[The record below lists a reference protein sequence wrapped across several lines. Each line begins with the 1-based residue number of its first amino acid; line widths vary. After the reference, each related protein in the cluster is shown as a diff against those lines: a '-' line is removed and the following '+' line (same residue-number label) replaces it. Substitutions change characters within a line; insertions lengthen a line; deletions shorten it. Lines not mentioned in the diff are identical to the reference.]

1 MGGDLLSVAKQFE
14 KNIKQQILDSG
25 NICIRLFDP
34 MGGKLGVSNICDFV
48 AYKNPILLLLEL
60 KTTESL
66 PSLPIANI
74 SKTQYNG
81 LLGASKYN
89 GVIAGVLIW
98 WIKFDTCKFL
108 SISEID
114 EISKTR
120 KSIPHDIDKGVLL
133 SGKKLKSYFIYD
145 IDKFFT
151 DVINKYF
158 KEVENALIQQ
168 R

>member
-1 MGGDLLSVAKQFE
+1 MSVAKQFE

-34 MGGKLGVSNICDFV
+34 MGGMIGVANVCDFV
-48 AYKNPILLLLEL
+48 TYKNPILLLLEL

-81 LLGASKYN
+81 LLDASKYN

-98 WIKFDTCKFL
+98 WVKFDICRFL
-108 SISEID
+108 SIAEID

-120 KSIPHDIDKGVLL
+120 KSIPHNTDKGILL
-133 SGKKLKSYFIYD
+133 SGRKLRSYFVYD
-145 IDKFFT
+145 IDKFFI
-151 DVINKYF
+151 DVTKKYYTG
-158 KEVENALIQQ
+158 EVENDLIQQ

>member
-1 MGGDLLSVAKQFE
+1 MVVTKAKQFE

-34 MGGKLGVSNICDFV
+34 MGGMVGVSNICDFI

-66 PSLPIANI
+66 PSLPISNI
-74 SKTQYNG
+74 SKTQYDG
-81 LLGASKYN
+81 LLEASKHS

-98 WIKFDTCKFL
+98 WIKFDVCKFL
-108 SISEID
+108 SIEEIE
-114 EISKTR
+114 EISKIR
-120 KSIPHDIDKGVLL
+120 KSIPYDIDKGVLL
-133 SGKKLKSYFIYD
+133 SGKKLKSYFVYD

-151 DVINKYF
+151 DVIIRYF
-158 KEVENALIQQ
+158 EEVENAIIQK